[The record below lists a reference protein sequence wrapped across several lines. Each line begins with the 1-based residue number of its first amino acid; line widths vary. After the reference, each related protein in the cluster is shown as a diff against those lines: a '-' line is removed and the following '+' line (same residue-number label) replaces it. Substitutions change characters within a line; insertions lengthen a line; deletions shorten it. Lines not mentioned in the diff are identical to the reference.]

1 MNPDPL
7 IGQSIRHYTILRQ
20 LGSGGMG
27 VVYEA
32 QDGQLD
38 RHIALKFLPPDMA
51 RDSQVL
57 ERFQREARA
66 ASSLNHPNIC
76 TIHTIEQH
84 ELQHFIVMELLVG
97 QTLAER
103 LRGQPMDVA
112 TILPLAIQMADALE
126 SAHAKGIVHRD
137 IKPAN
142 LFLTDRGGLKI
153 LDFGLAKITQGQTT
167 QAADGGKTLA
177 ATDELTSPG
186 SAVGTIS
193 YMSPE
198 QARGQLVD
206 ARTDLFSTGTVL
218 YQMATGGLPFPGDTS
233 AVIFDA
239 ILNREPQP
247 AAEVNPALPLEFVR
261 ILEKCLEKD
270 RTLRCQTA
278 TDLKT
283 DLNRLKRNLESDR
296 NRTKAKIDSDSGSHK
311 QQRKSVAVL
320 YFENL
325 GGSKED
331 EYLRDGITEDIITEL
346 SKIRGLNVFSRPTVL
361 AFRDQP
367 LTPLQVGQKL
377 GAACVL
383 TGTLRRSGARL
394 RISAQLVD
402 AQTDFPLWS
411 ERFDREMKDVFE
423 VQDEMARKIA
433 EALRVTLSPEELEAM
448 AVKPTE
454 NLQAYDLYL
463 RGKSYARRQTRQD
476 LEFALQMFEN
486 GVAIDPSFALAYAA
500 SANACAM
507 LYYYS
512 RDQRWLERAREAS
525 GKAVALRWDLPE
537 VQVSQAWVLY
547 AAALYDEAVRM
558 VKKAI
563 ERKRDC
569 EGAYYLLCR
578 ALFAAGRYQ
587 EVLDLA
593 EAAIE
598 ASGEDYNVY
607 VPITNSLGA
616 LGKAEGARNMSH
628 RLIAALENHLKQ
640 VPEDARARI
649 LLGGEYAHMAR
660 TDDAL
665 RELNMA
671 VTLRANEA
679 LILYNAACL
688 YCTLNRK
695 AEALE
700 TLRKAWGVGYRDSGW
715 ARRDPDLQPIHDDPE
730 FNLRLGEGAFHRR
743 ICGRIQRP
751 PLEPFITHLKALGPS
766 ILSFVCFSNW
776 SHSMSSSAVDICPP
790 EPPPFSRRSESSAAH
805 SLHLHAARAQGRLPQ
820 GRRDAARRAQA
831 HRHGERAPDRNRRPS
846 AGLCRLAARCRKA
859 DRARLRPLRRAAAR
873 SAGRMAFAA
882 L

>member
-7 IGQSIRHYTILRQ
+7 IGQSLLHYTILRQ

-32 QDGQLD
+32 QDAQLD
-38 RHIALKFLPPDMA
+38 RHVALKFLPPETA
-51 RDSQVL
+51 RDSQLL

-76 TIHTIEQH
+76 TIHAIERH
-84 ELQHFIVMELLVG
+84 ELQYFIVMELLEG
-97 QTLAER
+97 QTLAAKITGR
-103 LRGQPMDVA
+103 PMDA
-112 TILPLAIQMADALE
+112 ETMLPLAIQMADALE

-142 LFLTDRGGLKI
+142 LFLTERGQLKI
-153 LDFGLAKITQGQTT
+153 LDFGLAKFAQAQIAQNADTQTAGQ
-167 QAADGGKTLA
+167 
-177 ATDELTSPG
+177 ELTSPG

-206 ARTDLFSTGTVL
+206 TRTDLFSAGTVL
-218 YQMATGGLPFPGDTS
+218 YQMATGSLPFQGDTT

-239 ILNREPQP
+239 ILNRDPQP
-247 AAEVNPALPLEFVR
+247 AAEVNPALPVEFVR

-270 RTLRCQTA
+270 RAMRCQTA
-278 TDLKT
+278 TELKT
-283 DLNRLKRNLESDR
+283 DLNRMKRDLESSKSR
-296 NRTKAKIDSDSGSHK
+296 AKAKTDSDPGAQK
-311 QQRKSVAVL
+311 QGKSVAVL

-325 GGSKED
+325 SGAKED
-331 EYLRDGITEDIITEL
+331 EYLRDGITEDVITEL
-346 SKIRGLNVFSRPTVL
+346 SKIRGLNIFSRPTVL
-361 AFRDQP
+361 AFRDQSV
-367 LTPLQVGQKL
+367 TPQQVGQKL
-377 GAACVL
+377 GAAYVL

-394 RISAQLVD
+394 RINVQLVD
-402 AQTDFPLWS
+402 ARTDFPLWS

-433 EALRVTLSPEELEAM
+433 EALRITLSPEELEAL

-463 RGKSYARRQTRQD
+463 RGKRYARRQTRQD

-486 GVAIDPSFALAYAA
+486 GVAIDPNFALAYAA
-500 SANACAM
+500 CANACAM
-507 LYYYS
+507 FYCNYS
-512 RDQRWLERAREAS
+512 RDQVWVERAREAS
-525 GKAVALRWDLPE
+525 GKAVALRWELPE

-547 AAALYDEAVRM
+547 AAELHDEAVRM

-587 EVLDLA
+587 EVLDVA
-593 EAAIE
+593 ESAIE

-607 VPITNSLGA
+607 VPIVNTMGA
-616 LGKAEGARNMSH
+616 LGKTENARNMIQ
-628 RLIAALENHLKQ
+628 RRIGALENHLKQ

-649 LLGGEYAHMAR
+649 LLGGDYARLGR

-665 RELNMA
+665 RELNLA

-679 LILYNAACL
+679 SILYNACCL
-688 YCTLNRK
+688 YCVLDRK
-695 AEALE
+695 AEALDA
-700 TLRKAWGVGYRDSGW
+700 LSKAWEAGFRDSVW
-715 ARRDPDLQPIHDDPE
+715 ARRDPDLLMLHGDPE
-730 FNLRLGEGAFHRR
+730 FDRLY
-743 ICGRIQRP
+743 
-751 PLEPFITHLKALGPS
+751 
-766 ILSFVCFSNW
+766 
-776 SHSMSSSAVDICPP
+776 P
-790 EPPPFSRRSESSAAH
+790 ESAA
-805 SLHLHAARAQGRLPQ
+805 
-820 GRRDAARRAQA
+820 
-831 HRHGERAPDRNRRPS
+831 
-846 AGLCRLAARCRKA
+846 
-859 DRARLRPLRRAAAR
+859 
-873 SAGRMAFAA
+873 
-882 L
+882 